1 MSQTHVQRIPVRI
14 EYFNPQALLPYGLLR
29 DQIKATIEDAHEF
42 VYNLNSMLYQQIG
55 QRIEDILMAA
65 TFSGMLSELIVR
77 QLSKHSTTLTR
88 NLYHNDHPDLIP
100 LNYWTLS
107 EIAIQVRGTS
117 EMSGFRAGKR
127 ATHLIS
133 EGVYYSGNAVQ
144 YGHEG
149 VEVKTSRYG
158 SGWQGHNPEKIWI
171 MVFRYH
177 NDPHKPENDRR
188 PLEKRAPFQIAEVL
202 AAQLDKSDWSAQGRR
217 AGSRRTPTASIVASG
232 TAKLRA
238 NWVYRVPDFGV

>member
-14 EYFNPQALLPYGLLR
+14 EYFNPQALPPYGLLR

-88 NLYHNDHPDLIP
+88 NLYHNGHPDLIP
-100 LNYWTLS
+100 LN
-107 EIAIQVRGTS
+107 
-117 EMSGFRAGKR
+117 
-127 ATHLIS
+127 
-133 EGVYYSGNAVQ
+133 YYSGNAVQ